1 MIHSTRDRIIR
12 QRKWGVLSVY
22 LSNRLA
28 LTYMVNGKE
37 ESVKSRI
44 ETGPSY
50 GPTDRPYWRSRNA
63 LLHPDLRRCDAMS
76 PLSLSPLINPLVMQL
91 SGFTG
96 PSLGPATLLLPGYRA
111 FPQVDFEVL
120 ITIQADAARWN

>member
-91 SGFTG
+91 SSFTG
-96 PSLGPATLLLPGYRA
+96 PSLGPTTLFCLVIEHSLKSISRS
-111 FPQVDFEVL
+111 
-120 ITIQADAARWN
+120 